1 MAQTQPT
8 DPNDAPVTRLTRVIR
23 APRAA
28 VFAAWTKAE
37 HIRNWFAPEVYSVP
51 EARIEP
57 HAGGAF
63 EVLMRGPGGI
73 EHWTRGTFRSVEP
86 IDRLAIDMRVDDG
99 NGDPIFLALTEVT
112 FLDVSEGTRIDV
124 VQTYDVRQPHFAMQM
139 LQGAAIGWTQTVD
152 KLEREVARMLASGW
166 KAAEARIAT
175 LAGQQPAPGRSV
187 VHGIF
192 HIERLLAATP
202 ARIYA
207 AFTDPEAKVK
217 WFAAPSGE
225 WTTVERSMDVRVGG
239 KERLRGRWQNGTIT
253 DFDATYLDL
262 VPDARLVYT
271 YTMHIDE
278 RKISVS
284 LATIEINPSP
294 DGRTKLRV
302 TEQGAFLDGYDDAGA
317 REHGTNVLIDQ
328 LVASLP

>member
-1 MAQTQPT
+1 MAQHQPT
-8 DPNDAPVTRLTRVIR
+8 EPNDAPVTRLTRVIS

-63 EVLMRGPGGI
+63 EVLMRGPGGM

-86 IDRLAIDMRVDDG
+86 IDRLAIDMRVDDAAG
-99 NGDPIFLALTEVT
+99 EPIFRALTEVT
-112 FLDVSEGTRIDV
+112 FVDVTGGTRIDV
-124 VQTYDVRQPHFAMQM
+124 VQRYDVRQPQFATQM
-139 LQGAAIGWTQTVD
+139 LQGAAIGWAQTVD

-166 KAAEARIAT
+166 KAAEARIAG
-175 LAGQQPAPGRSV
+175 LAGLKPAAERSV

-192 HIERLLAATP
+192 HIERFLAATP
-202 ARIYA
+202 ARVYA
-207 AFTDPEAKVK
+207 AFTDPNAKVK

-225 WTTVERSMDVRVGG
+225 WKTLERSMNICIGG
-239 KERLRGRWQNGTIT
+239 KERLRGEWRNGTIT
-253 DFDATYLDL
+253 DFDATYLDI

-271 YTMHIDE
+271 YTMHIND

-284 LATIEINPSP
+284 LATIEMGPSS
-294 DGRTKLRV
+294 DGRTKLRI
-302 TEQGAFLDGYDDAGA
+302 TEQGAFLDGYEDAGA
-317 REHGTNVLIDQ
+317 REHGTNLLMDQ
-328 LVASLP
+328 LVASLQ

>member
-1 MAQTQPT
+1 MATHQPT
-8 DPNDAPVTRLTRVIR
+8 EPDDAPVTRLTRVIR

-63 EVLMRGPGGI
+63 EVMMRGPGGI
-73 EHWTRGTFRSVEP
+73 EHWTRGTFRRVEP
-86 IDRLAIDMRVDDG
+86 IDRLAIDMRVDDD
-99 NGDPIFLALTEVT
+99 NGEPIFLALTEVT
-112 FLDVSEGTRIDV
+112 FVDVADGTQIDV
-124 VQTYDVRQPHFAMQM
+124 VQSYDVRQPRFASHM
-139 LQGAAIGWTQTVD
+139 LQGASIGWTQSVD
-152 KLEREVARMLASGW
+152 KLEREVARMLADGW
-166 KAAEARIAT
+166 KVAEVRIAA
-175 LAGQQPAPGRSV
+175 LAGQQPTHERSV
-187 VHGIF
+187 VHGTF
-192 HIERLLAATP
+192 HIDRFLTATP
-202 ARIYA
+202 ARVYA
-207 AFTDPEAKVK
+207 AFTDPVAKVK

-225 WTTVERSMDVRVGG
+225 WTTVERSMDIRIGG
-239 KERLRGRWQNGTIT
+239 RERLRGRWQNGTIT

-271 YTMHIDE
+271 YTMHIDD

-284 LATIEINPSP
+284 LATIEMGSSP
-294 DGRTKLRV
+294 DGGTKLRV

-317 REHGTNVLIDQ
+317 REHGTNLLIDQ
-328 LVASLP
+328 LVASLS